1 MKRSIRILS
10 LSLLLSAVWSG
21 VSFAQPKSV
30 SSIWSLN
37 GIGLGYEHHMDGQSF
52 IQADLRAE
60 MTEVFINRK
69 GKAGATASFT
79 WNLVFARKVSR
90 NGNTIRY
97 FAGPGAIA
105 GVANDLKAPYG
116 GIFGFKGRLGMECS
130 FERHITLSLCIAPI
144 LGMHT
149 SRKEDIVNMR
159 LYRNGLIYGLLPE
172 IGIKYAF

>member
-1 MKRSIRILS
+1 MKRMIRILS
-10 LSLLLSAVWSG
+10 SVLLFSAICSED
-21 VSFAQPKSV
+21 SSAQPKAV

-37 GIGLGYEHHMDGQSF
+37 GIGLGYEHNMDERSF

-69 GKAGATASFT
+69 GTAGVTASFT
-79 WNLVFARKVSR
+79 WNIVFARKVSE
-90 NGNTIRY
+90 NGNIIRY
-97 FAGPGAIA
+97 YAGPGAIA
-105 GVANDLKAPYG
+105 GAANDLKASYG

-130 FERHITLSLCIAPI
+130 FERRITLSLCIAPI

-149 SRKEDIVNMR
+149 SRKNEVMNMR